1 MPEYKYYQDE
11 KDMVWQRHTFTV
23 TATSESEADAIIR
36 ENGLDRKCVTDIC
49 DERINHVNSETL
61 FETQSL
67 LMPEENRGKHTLE
80 VLTADKRR
88 SVCNN
93 IDDTTSKTPV
103 KERTE
108 TMETCSVS
116 SGKNVLCNAPKEKRM
131 NLDRKILSLLDRG
144 PLAALYL
151 AVASNVLRKV
161 VEQKDDQYVSDL
173 FGGLINTATIRHC
186 VAEIDKT
193 LNYD

>member
-11 KDMVWQRHTFTV
+11 KDMVWQRHSFTV

-36 ENGLDRKCVTDIC
+36 ENGLDQECVFDIC
-49 DERINHVNSETL
+49 DERINYVNSETL

-67 LMPEENRGKHTLE
+67 LMPEENGGKHTLE

-88 SVCNN
+88 SVCTN
-93 IDDTTSKTPV
+93 IDDKPSKTPV

-108 TMETCSVS
+108 NVETCSVS
-116 SGKNVLCNAPKEKRM
+116 SGKNVPCNAPKEKRM
-131 NLDRKILSLLDRG
+131 NLDRKVQSLLDRG
-144 PLAALYL
+144 PMAALYF
-151 AVASNVLRKV
+151 AVAANVLRQI
-161 VEQKDDQYVSDL
+161 VEQNDDQYVSGL

-186 VAEIDKT
+186 VAKIDKT
-193 LNYD
+193 LNYN